1 MDRQG
6 RNNIMRYVVVLV
18 LGGVFGALLA
28 NLLIGRKLLN
38 SARLEV
44 QTELTKIAP
53 YIDRTLADMEDFIAV
68 ARGELQAYV
77 DYSESLPPR
86 IIDQLPESTEK

>member
-1 MDRQG
+1 
-6 RNNIMRYVVVLV
+6 MRTVVILIFGTI
-18 LGGVFGALLA
+18 LGALLA
-28 NLLIGRKLLN
+28 NLLIGRKLLK

-53 YIDRTLADMEDFIAV
+53 YIDRTLADMEEFIGV
-68 ARGELQAYV
+68 ARSELQGYV
-77 DYSESLPPR
+77 TDENVLPPR

>member
-1 MDRQG
+1 
-6 RNNIMRYVVVLV
+6 MRYIVALV
-18 LGGVFGALLA
+18 LGGILGALLA
-28 NLLIGRKLLN
+28 NLLIGRRLLN

-68 ARGELQAYV
+68 ARGELRAYV
-77 DYSESLPPR
+77 DYSEALPPR
-86 IIDQLPESTEK
+86 VIDQLPESTEK

>member
-1 MDRQG
+1 
-6 RNNIMRYVVVLV
+6 MRYIVALV
-18 LGGVFGALLA
+18 LGGILGALLA

-77 DYSESLPPR
+77 DYSGSLPPR

>member
-1 MDRQG
+1 
-6 RNNIMRYVVVLV
+6 MRYVVALV
-18 LGGVFGALLA
+18 LGGILGALLA

-38 SARLEV
+38 SARVEV

-77 DYSESLPPR
+77 DHSEALPSR